1 MTDPGDPQS
10 QSSPPSPFNPRP
22 LGPRPGG
29 GGCSK
34 PALLGC
40 GGVLLLL
47 AILAIVFVFKAP
59 DFLRWWFGKLETQV
73 MSQLP
78 PDLPAAEREHLRTA
92 FKDVDHGIATGK
104 QMQQKLV
111 QIGSKPNR
119 QLTRDDVLELT
130 AALERL
136 VGKTPAA
143 APESPAA
150 PKVPTSPTSP
160 TSPAAP
166 ASPPAPTSLKI

>member
-1 MTDPGDPQS
+1 MTDPGDSRSPL
-10 QSSPPSPFNPRP
+10 SPPSPFNPRP

-47 AILAIVFVFKAP
+47 GILAIVFVFKAP

-78 PDLPAAEREHLRTA
+78 PDLPAVDRERLRTA

-104 QMQQKLV
+104 LDAGGLQQMQQKLV
-111 QIGSKPNR
+111 QIGSKPTR
-119 QLTRDDVLELT
+119 QLTRQDVLELT

-136 VGKTPAA
+136 VGKTPPP
-143 APESPAA
+143 APVEP
-150 PKVPTSPTSP
+150 VR
-160 TSPAAP
+160 P
-166 ASPPAPTSLKI
+166 ASPAVSPPSPPASPTI

>member
-10 QSSPPSPFNPRP
+10 PSSPPSPFNPRP

-47 AILAIVFVFKAP
+47 GILAIVFVFKAP
-59 DFLRWWFGKLETQV
+59 DFLRWWFGKLQAQV
-73 MSQLP
+73 LSQLP
-78 PDLPAAEREHLRTA
+78 PDLPAADRQRLLVA

-104 QMQQKLV
+104 LDAGGLQQMQQKLV
-111 QIGSKPNR
+111 QLSSKPNR
-119 QLTRDDVLELT
+119 QLTRQDVLELT
-130 AALERL
+130 EALEHL
-136 VGKTPAA
+136 VGKKPAP
-143 APESPAA
+143 APAE
-150 PKVPTSPTSP
+150 
-160 TSPAAP
+160 P
-166 ASPPAPTSLKI
+166 ASPANPAPPASAAPPPGPSTS